1 MAIKGRIVSH
11 HYTDVLVIRNCN
23 DFMSRFRH
31 SVLRFSLEKFPP
43 QSFEYAQDIE

>member
-23 DFMSRFRH
+23 DFTSLFRH
-31 SVLRFSLEKFPP
+31 SVLPFSLKYFCP
-43 QSFEYAQDIE
+43 QSLEYA